1 VAHISGR
8 RHQVDKGQIAGK
20 LNIKCVN
27 DDISKENYH
36 FELKISI
43 YVA

>member
-1 VAHISGR
+1 VGPISGR

-20 LNIKCVN
+20 LNIKGVN
-27 DDISKENYH
+27 GHISKENYY